1 MLKIKTTERGFRYAE
16 FIDRYGSQCS
26 IQESSLATEAAIW
39 LGVDVP
45 FPEFRPHGPVDST
58 RMHLTQEMARDL
70 IPLLELFVEKG
81 EF

>member
-1 MLKIKTTERGFRYAE
+1 MLKLKTTERGFRFAE

-39 LGVDVP
+39 LGVDIP
-45 FPEFRPHGPVDST
+45 FKQYSNLGST

-81 EF
+81 EL